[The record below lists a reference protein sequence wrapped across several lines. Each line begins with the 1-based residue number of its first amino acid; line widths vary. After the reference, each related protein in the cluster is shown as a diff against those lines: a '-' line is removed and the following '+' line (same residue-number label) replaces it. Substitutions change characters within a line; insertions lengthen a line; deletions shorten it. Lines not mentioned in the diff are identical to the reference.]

1 MLKKKFVFLLVS
13 VIMITSLSR
22 LSYSEENKTDKLNLS
37 AKTAILIDAE
47 TGEALYEK
55 EPSKT
60 MFPASTTKILTAIIA
75 IENSKLDD
83 KVIIDEEVAKSK
95 EGTHL
100 GLVTGE
106 VFSMKDLLHGLL
118 ISSNNDVAVAIAKHI
133 SGDVENF
140 SILMNSEAKR
150 MGAKDSNFVNPSG
163 LPDEN
168 HISSAYD
175 LAVIA
180 RYAMG
185 NDTFKDI
192 VKKSTYEIEPTNKTD
207 QVRKLKNSN
216 KLLFSDDKIKVDGKD
231 TSVKYQ
237 GVDGIKTGYT
247 KADQQCMVSSLNR
260 DGKRYISVTL
270 HSIGTNIYAD
280 AHKLFNYS
288 SKDAK
293 PTILARKNEFV
304 DNISIEGGDSSFIT
318 AVFASDFKLDQTNID
333 LSHITRE
340 FKPTSNLKLPISKG
354 QLVGKVTFK
363 DEDKVIGSANIISN
377 SKIIASDTRIEDTI
391 DYITD
396 KWWFWLIVSLI
407 ILRILVGLRRVN
419 HRAKML
425 RLRKKQ
431 VKRNKKLRRQRK

>member
-1 MLKKKFVFLLVS
+1 MS
-13 VIMITSLSR
+13 VIMFTNLSSF
-22 LSYSEENKTDKLNLS
+22 SYSQENKEENKADELNLS
-37 AKTAILIDAE
+37 AETAILIDAE

-55 EPSKT
+55 ETSRT

-75 IENSKLDD
+75 IENSELDD
-83 KVIIDEEVAKSK
+83 KVIIDEEVATSK

-100 GLVTGE
+100 GLLTGE
-106 VFSMKDLLHGLL
+106 VFSMNDLLHGLL

-163 LPDEN
+163 LPDDN

-180 RYAMG
+180 RYAME
-185 NDTFKDI
+185 NDVFKEI
-192 VKKSTYEIEPTNKTD
+192 VKKSTYVIEPTNKTD
-207 QVRKLKNSN
+207 KVRNLQNSN
-216 KLLFSDDKIKVDGKD
+216 KLLFSDKKIKVDGKD
-231 TSVKYQ
+231 TSVKYE
-237 GVDGIKTGYT
+237 GVEGIKTGYT
-247 KADQQCMVSSLNR
+247 KAAQQCMVSSLNR

-270 HSIGTNIYAD
+270 HSIGTNIYVD

-288 SKDAK
+288 SKDAT
-293 PTILARKNEFV
+293 PTILAKKNEFV
-304 DNISIEGGDSSFIT
+304 DNINIEGGDSPFIT
-318 AVFASDFKLDQTNID
+318 AVFASDFKLEQTNID
-333 LSHITRE
+333 VSNITRE
-340 FKPTSNLKLPISKG
+340 FKPTANLKLPISKG

-363 DEDKVIGSANIISN
+363 DEDKIIGSANIISK
-377 SKIIASDTRIEDTI
+377 SKVLASDTKLEDTI
-391 DYITD
+391 DYITG

-407 ILRILVGLRRVN
+407 ILRTLVGIRRVS

-431 VKRNKKLRRQRK
+431 IKRNKKLRNQRK